1 MSATPIFK
9 LVDDLPKDNLTTK
22 MLHALDFVAPGQ
34 WRNLVGFEETIRV
47 ITGESDQALVQKIG
61 ERAIQLYN
69 DRSQG
74 YQRAVW
80 LYQTAE
86 SVSNTMGAAALA
98 NKVGNRYKI
107 ASLLTKITPKA
118 DKAQSI
124 DFSVKLVVELVAF
137 CQRNGL
143 PGDSI
148 GDFVKS
154 LLHYKDEALIR
165 MAALICVD
173 GLLPLGPNYLEK
185 LLSVIGQSGP
195 AELQGNTTFQRV
207 HSLVPGGDPKGQ
219 LGFIQQSMGSVKNW
233 MSDFTTQ
240 HSLTQDKVLGSLHG
254 FLDAADSRLDYVAA
268 FLDLTTNY
276 YEHTGIQSVAR
287 SVIERAVNEI

>member
-1 MSATPIFK
+1 MSATPIFQ
-9 LVDDLPKDNLTTK
+9 LVDQLPENNLTTK
-22 MLHALDFVAPGQ
+22 ALHALDFVAPGQ
-34 WRNLVGFEETIRV
+34 WRNLVGWENTIKV
-47 ITGESDQALVQKIG
+47 ITGETDQALIQKIG
-61 ERAIQLYN
+61 ERAIALYN

-86 SVSNTMGAAALA
+86 SSSNALGAAALA
-98 NKVGNRYKI
+98 NKVGERFHVL
-107 ASLLTKITPKA
+107 SLLSKVTPKA

-154 LLHYKDEALIR
+154 VTHYKDEALIR
-165 MAALICVD
+165 MAALICFD
-173 GLLPLGPNYLEK
+173 GLLPLGPDYLSK
-185 LLSVIGQSGP
+185 LLGLLGQSNP
-195 AELQGNTTFQRV
+195 ASLEQSETFQRV
-207 HSLVPGGDPKGQ
+207 KSLVPGGEPKGQ
-219 LGFIQQSMGSVKNW
+219 FGFIQQSMNSVQTW

-240 HSLTQDKVLGSLHG
+240 HNLNPTTILASLKG
-254 FLDAADSRLDYVAA
+254 FLDVADDRLDYVAA

-287 SVIERAVNEI
+287 SLIERAVNEV